1 VHIAHNEEGFTMQ
14 DVKRTGAHRMRWMF
28 SLLVAFLMLPALVAA
43 PAQAAPSRTSTT
55 STTLPIALVW
65 VKVQGA
71 NGTLFSGPVLT
82 APHNVT
88 TASGGTHH
96 CDGTNN
102 GANPTPG
109 PTATGALDS
118 AAHLYGFSWDGTYF
132 PSFDDYFVQTIK
144 GETATGNTFWDISV
158 NGQELQVGGCQYQ
171 VHTGDFVLFKI
182 TSF

>member
-1 VHIAHNEEGFTMQ
+1 MHHSQQASG
-14 DVKRTGAHRMRWMF
+14 RRMRWILG
-28 SLLVAFLMLPALVAA
+28 LLIACLTLLPALVAA
-43 PAQAAPSRTSTT
+43 PAQATT
-55 STTLPIALVW
+55 QSSIFTRPVALVW
-65 VKVQGA
+65 LKVQGA

-118 AAHLYGFSWDGTYF
+118 AARFYGFSWDGTYF
-132 PSFDDYFVQTIK
+132 ASFDDYFVQTIK

-171 VHTGDFVLFKI
+171 VHTGDFVQFKI
-182 TSF
+182 TAF